1 MFFFTFKLISFTLS
15 AIILMAGGDFIF
27 NKNKFA
33 EILQEVI
40 SQYDSISNFAEKSS
54 LDRTYISKYVNKKLE
69 HPPSPEVLKKISNN
83 SKNITNYLN
92 LMYVCDYLNDED
104 YGYLINSKSNINN
117 YKIEHHFILIK
128 YNKLNKIGQKKVNE
142 YINDLIDTNKYNKE
156 N

>member
-1 MFFFTFKLISFTLS
+1 M
-15 AIILMAGGDFIF
+15 F

>member
-1 MFFFTFKLISFTLS
+1 M
-15 AIILMAGGDFIF
+15 F
-27 NKNKFA
+27 NKNRFA
-33 EILQEVI
+33 EILQEII

-69 HPPSPEVLKKISNN
+69 HPPSPDVLKKISNN
-83 SKNITNYLN
+83 SNNITNYIT
-92 LMYVCDYLNDED
+92 LMFVCDYLNDDD

-117 YKIEHHFILIK
+117 YKIEHHFLLIQ

-142 YINDLIDTNKYNKE
+142 YINDLINTNKYNKE

>member
-1 MFFFTFKLISFTLS
+1 M
-15 AIILMAGGDFIF
+15 F

-69 HPPSPEVLKKISNN
+69 HPPSPDVLKKISNN
-83 SKNITNYLN
+83 SKNITNYIT
-92 LMYVCDYLNDED
+92 LMYVCDYLSDDD

-117 YKIEHHFILIK
+117 YKIEHHFLLIQ

-142 YINDLIDTNKYNKE
+142 YINDLINTNKYNKE